1 MKSLKRKQ
9 KKPRLKLKVS
19 WNFFNKEHFIFIYF
33 VGVGG
38 RMAQYTQKSEDTVYD
53 WIQKLDSVGFPTNF

>member
-19 WNFFNKEHFIFIYF
+19 WDFFLKKEHCIFIYF

-53 WIQKLDSVGFPTNF
+53 WIQRNWIP